1 MHLKTLVASMHK
13 HISVRKED
21 RVVQP
26 IEQLPKSSAPL
37 LNNASSTTKTF
48 SSTRLATTLYP
59 SKPSA
64 KLTYSASP
72 RSAYAPSSSSSTA
85 APSPRSSMI
94 TTKSAPTAR
103 PSLTALA
110 QEQKKLGEQLRK
122 EKQAEER
129 RLQLEETKS
138 VLRDRT
144 TKKQL
149 EEEERKRARDAER
162 LELLEGRKKDEEE
175 RKQR

>member
-1 MHLKTLVASMHK
+1 M
-13 HISVRKED
+13 
-21 RVVQP
+21 
-26 IEQLPKSSAPL
+26 
-37 LNNASSTTKTF
+37 
-48 SSTRLATTLYP
+48 
-59 SKPSA
+59 
-64 KLTYSASP
+64 
-72 RSAYAPSSSSSTA
+72 
-85 APSPRSSMI
+85 
-94 TTKSAPTAR
+94 
-103 PSLTALA
+103 
-110 QEQKKLGEQLRK
+110 GEQLRK